1 MKILR
6 IHWGKRI
13 DMDYIDNY
21 STERVS
27 EEQIQKFVEKYEK
40 YLETGE
46 APFGAKIVAKSS
58 VANQLDEII
67 YRFEEVFRVM
77 IYEDGREGYSE
88 VGRKK

>member
-6 IHWGKRI
+6 IHWGKQI

-27 EEQIQKFVEKYEK
+27 EEQIQKFVEKYER

-46 APFGAKIVAKSS
+46 SPLGAKIVAKSS